1 MRTKLPP
8 RVLGPY
14 SDRDKW
20 RLIII
25 ENGQKENQIY
35 ATKEEALRAQRK
47 LSKSFLPKAPTIDT
61 ALNDWNTAR
70 QKGGIC
76 KDLTIASQAMR
87 VRFMLREHLPE
98 EITRMKAKTAELV
111 YEKHRTRPGKNGL
124 PLAAATH
131 IFDLKCVKNF
141 FKWCVSR
148 RYLVSSPFSEVRP
161 IGKKRAGKPQLRIEE
176 AKRFTEAGLSYFTE
190 TQNPLAIAA
199 LVAITMGPRASEVL
213 NRSVRDLDNGGKILV
228 IDSGKNER
236 AKRRLDVPLFLQ
248 PILLQLARGR
258 DPLSRLFGLNTDG
271 VPWRRQS
278 LYSAVHKICERA
290 QVPRVCTHS
299 LRGFWATTSVQIGT
313 PSQAVAATLG
323 HGSFAITERHYA
335 APGSRQNAGTHV
347 VVETL
352 LGESPAKPTVA
363 DILAGLDAQ
372 QVAEL
377 LALLAKKAPLNPS
390 ASVSQPVLGSP
401 SATGLCGDGLT
412 RGKRRLARQG
422 RRLNNHTPGPREEER
437 QVWHG
442 RSQGAAMTRRLYA

>member
-14 SDRDKW
+14 ADRDKW

-35 ATKEEALRAQRK
+35 ATKEEALHAQRK
-47 LSKSFLPKAPTIDT
+47 LAKAFLPRAPTIDT
-61 ALNDWNTAR
+61 AIIDWGISR
-70 QKGGIC
+70 QQGGTC

-87 VRFMLREHLPE
+87 VRFMLRDCIME
-98 EITRMKAKTAELV
+98 EITRITAKTAELL
-111 YEKHRTRPGKNGL
+111 YEQHRTRPSKNGL
-124 PLAAATH
+124 PLAVATH

-141 FKWCVSR
+141 FKWCVSH
-148 RYLVSSPFSEVRP
+148 RYLVSSPFAEVRP

-176 AKRFTEAGLSYFTE
+176 AKRFTDAGLSYFTE

-213 NRSVRDLDNGGKILV
+213 NRTVRDLDNGGKILV

-258 DPLSRLFGLNTDG
+258 DPLARLFGLNTDG
-271 VPWRRQS
+271 APWRRQS
-278 LYSAVHKICERA
+278 LYSIVHKICERA

-352 LGESPAKPTVA
+352 LGECPAKPSAA

-377 LALLAKKAPLNPS
+377 LALLTKK
-390 ASVSQPVLGSP
+390 GSP
-401 SATGLCGDGLT
+401 NHSATVSRGALEKRSATVTCGEELT
-412 RGKRRLARQG
+412 RG
-422 RRLNNHTPGPREEER
+422 EEATVAE
-437 QVWHG
+437 
-442 RSQGAAMTRRLYA
+442 TD

>member
-1 MRTKLPP
+1 MRAKLPP

-20 RLIII
+20 RLILI

-35 ATKEEALRAQRK
+35 ATIEEALRAQRK
-47 LSKSFLPKAPTIDT
+47 LSKAFLPTAPTIDT
-61 ALNDWNTAR
+61 ALSDWVVAR
-70 QKGGIC
+70 QQGGMC
-76 KDLTIASQAMR
+76 KELTITSQAMR
-87 VRFMLREHLPE
+87 VRFMLRDWITE
-98 EITRMKAKTAELV
+98 EITRVTAKTAELL

-124 PLAAATH
+124 PLAVATH
-131 IFDLKCVKNF
+131 TFDLKCVKSF
-141 FKWCVSR
+141 FKWCISR
-148 RYLVSSPFSEVRP
+148 RYLVTSPFSEVRP
-161 IGKKRAGKPQLRIEE
+161 IGKRQAGKPQLRIEE
-176 AKRFTEAGLSYFTE
+176 AKRFTDAGLSYFAE

-213 NRSVRDLDNGGKILV
+213 NRAVRDLDNGGKILV

-248 PILLQLARGR
+248 PILLQLAQGR
-258 DPLSRLFGLNTDG
+258 DPLARLFGLNTDG
-271 VPWRRQS
+271 APWRRQS
-278 LYSAVHKICERA
+278 LYSIVHKICERA

-335 APGSRQNAGTHV
+335 APGSRQNAGTHL

-352 LGESPAKPTVA
+352 LGENPAKPSAA

-377 LALLAKKAPLNPS
+377 LALLTPKGPLNH
-390 ASVSQPVLGSP
+390 
-401 SATGLCGDGLT
+401 SATVSRGALESRSATETCGDELT
-412 RGKRRLARQG
+412 RGNG
-422 RRLNNHTPGPREEER
+422 STVGD
-437 QVWHG
+437 
-442 RSQGAAMTRRLYA
+442 